1 MSTTNLL
8 RLHIPHHHIL
18 TFRHYKYQPDTSTLT
33 CVEVS
38 ERTILV
44 HDHNEHPSKVVIDT
58 LMQKLNAKTTW
69 LTPWSFSDITATNYM
84 YHLSKYNDANES
96 TGVIKITHYPK
107 TQAPLIREDDNVL
120 RIYHENDE
128 GYNAYYL
135 TFVQKPTKEYVNELI
150 ASMVN
155 LPEVSD
161 IYISEELDELIDTPK
176 GMDDYVEFLFERT
189 DPCGPEKV
197 ADFATAI
204 VNHLPVSKQVDEAS
218 GDVTI
223 TSLYT
228 GNQLI
233 LTEQYVKARL
243 RVFERYWLDSLS
255 FGIVGM
261 GGTILGKV
269 VEDYRQWI
277 EKVKPQ

>member
-8 RLHIPHHHIL
+8 RLQIPKHHIL
-18 TFRHYKYQPDTSTLT
+18 TFRHYTYQPDTSTLT

-38 ERTILV
+38 ERTILIHV
-44 HDHNEHPSKVVIDT
+44 HNEHPSKVVIDT

-84 YHLSKYNDANES
+84 YHLSKYNDANVS

-107 TQAPLIREDDNVL
+107 THPPVIREDDNLL
-120 RIYHENDE
+120 RIYHESDE

-135 TFVQKPTKEYVNELI
+135 TFVQKPTREYVNGLI

-161 IYISEELDELIDTPK
+161 IYISEELNELIDTPK
-176 GMDDYVEFLFERT
+176 DMDDYVEFLFERV

-197 ADFATAI
+197 ADYATAI
-204 VNHLPVSKQVDEAS
+204 INHLPVSKQVDETS
-218 GDVTI
+218 GDVTV

-243 RVFERYWLDSLS
+243 RVFERYWLDSMS
-255 FGIVGM
+255 FILVNM
-261 GGTILGKV
+261 GGAILGKV